1 MNEIHP
7 SLVADSSLL
16 PQLLHRGP
24 ERFRRS
30 LMVRNPPFSLRI
42 REERLVKILR
52 QVSPV
57 LVHHGPHCAYHAPES
72 GVLYR
77 GSQVQAFVYDASLR
91 HLCRM
96 TSREKCELSSGQ
108 IRANNLE

>member
-7 SLVADSSLL
+7 SLVIDSSLL
-16 PQLLHRGP
+16 PQLLHRGL

-30 LMVRNPPFSLRI
+30 FMVRSPLFSLRI
-42 REERLVKILR
+42 QEERLVKILR

-57 LVHHGPHCAYHAPES
+57 LVRHSPHRADHAPES

-77 GSQVQAFVYDASLR
+77 
-91 HLCRM
+91 
-96 TSREKCELSSGQ
+96 SS
-108 IRANNLE
+108 